1 MRITALIVTLA
12 AAAATTATAQPSARL
27 SDVDF
32 MQAARCRGLAGSEA
46 LGAMDTKAIDAMLKE
61 QGHGRAAFIT
71 GKADELRDNAVR
83 SAKRAGGYTKE
94 KLVAERDGVCKRFLG

>member
-12 AAAATTATAQPSARL
+12 AAAATTATAQPGNRL

-61 QGHGRAAFIT
+61 QSHGRAAFIT

-83 SAKRAGGYTKE
+83 SAKRADGYTKE